1 MNKLTK
7 EEIKNS
13 IVTSREVLEILGIN
27 RSRLSQLV
35 KSGKLTP
42 LKKNLF
48 FLEDVLERKKIQH
61 QLRLVY
67 YRPKGGQNEPSHE
80 K

>member
-1 MNKLTK
+1 MNDKK
-7 EEIKNS
+7 SIKDS
-13 IVTSREVLEILGIN
+13 IVTSKEVLQILDIS

-42 LKKNLF
+42 LKKNLY
-48 FLEDVLERKKIQH
+48 LLLDVLERKHLQTE
-61 QLRLVY
+61 LREKY
-67 YRPKGGQNEPSHE
+67 YRKIS